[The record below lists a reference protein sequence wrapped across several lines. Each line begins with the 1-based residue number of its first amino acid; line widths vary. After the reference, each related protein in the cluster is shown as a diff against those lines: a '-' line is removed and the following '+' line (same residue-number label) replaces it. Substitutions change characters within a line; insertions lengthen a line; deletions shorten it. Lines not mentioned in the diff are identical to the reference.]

1 MNILYHIGFVACLLL
16 LIVRGN
22 GGVGGMRGKVG
33 NVGPLGPMGS
43 GDLPQGTR
51 GGVWGRIWALRFR
64 PGSRDPGLSAQ
75 HNIGLLILGQK

>member
-51 GGVWGRIWALRFR
+51 GGVWGRIWVLRFR
-64 PGSRDPGLSAQ
+64 AGSRDPRLSAQ